1 MLERI
6 EPITIDVQYN
16 YKSYGLDLAKKDIE
30 RFSTSAGSGLEKT
43 RSNLN
48 GLIGVYDKL
57 KGNVTLNNADI
68 QKAMQAVENSIDKA
82 RVAYGRLQN
91 QTRTSQTYSS
101 NLLSIRKELEQKGN
115 IIDEKGDVYALNKQ
129 KGIYEKNEAATR
141 RLASAF
147 NSAQNAVQNVKPAL
161 SSYNLAVQSVASAET
176 NLVAKQNS
184 LNESLN
190 KTPTSANNAQ
200 NGISGLTAKLNNL
213 KKAISGIR
221 FISLLAYI
229 GVFRRVARAA
239 MSFIDASSSWIE
251 NLNLL
256 EVTFDNTADA
266 AKEFIDVTANNFGLD
281 KNALAQYISTFKQ
294 MANAMGQARE
304 TGTQLSEV
312 LTLIAL
318 DVASLR
324 NVDIATAVSD
334 FTSAL
339 AGQVKPVRKYGF
351 DITMY
356 SIDELMEELGMGS
369 VSRTMSQANKQL
381 ARAIL
386 LVRQS
391 QDAWGDMAKTIN
403 TFANQQRVLND
414 QFETTKRLLG
424 NVFIGTL
431 EMDAT
436 FEEAMQTAGF
446 ATKAIWYFNGALMAI
461 NEVLKVFVPETTSV
475 GVTSIAAGAE
485 EATDAI
491 EDMTDAT
498 EGSLASFD
506 KFNTLTSGSGAIES
520 QQISDML
527 SSLLNEEYNKYMAA
541 YEERLANI
549 NMYAKEIANSLL
561 AVIYTDFGAWLN
573 KAENAGKSFSD
584 WVEEAG
590 ITADDLKNGITD
602 IAKNI
607 GGLVGLVAFL
617 TKPLVAVSGII
628 AVLFVQNEEF
638 RNSVVKISVA
648 LENLAMELGASFAD
662 FIVSITP
669 IIQFIAEIINSIL
682 KLNEILGTT
691 SLMFYGVITAMIA
704 FKAVNI
710 VGSIIKII
718 ATLKELNITV
728 SATKALMVTGIIAII
743 IILTD
748 LISNWDRLSA
758 SGKAFRIVLLT
769 IITTLMLL
777 PTINKITSFFG
788 AIVSGITKTTVSV
801 KGLNATIVGFVAGI
815 SLLTLGITTF
825 VQGFDEMSKTAQ
837 ILIPILAALAAVL
850 AGVAVARAAAAA
862 GLAAPVMAGV
872 TAAAIAAGLVLVGGT
887 AIALAHADG
896 GYQTGGLF
904 YAGEDGAE
912 WVGRQGR
919 TSTIVN
925 DSQMSDIMMA
935 AVAQGVVVGNS
946 ASKQT
951 QTKQAPI
958 ILNVNGKKF
967 LEIVED
973 EGRKVGKTLARAK

>member
-57 KGNVTLNNADI
+57 KGNVTSNNADI

-294 MANAMGQARE
+294 MANAMGQASE
-304 TGTQLSEV
+304 TGAQLSEV

-475 GVTSIAAGAE
+475 GVTAIAAGAE

-491 EDMTDAT
+491 DDMTDAT

-573 KAENAGKSFSD
+573 EAENAGKSFSD

-590 ITADDLKNGITD
+590 ITANDLKSGISD

-607 GGLVGLVAFL
+607 GGLVGLVTFL
-617 TKPLVAVSGII
+617 AKPLVAITGII
-628 AVLFVQNEEF
+628 SVLFVENEQF
-638 RNSVVKISVA
+638 RESVTQIAVAFSDLLMTAGSAFADLIVQLSPLIQILAKILSFVIQLIQASGMTKASVVALLGVIVA
-648 LENLAMELGASFAD
+648 FKALSFAGKIKD
-662 FIVSITP
+662 GVSALI
-669 IIQFIAEIINSIL
+669 
-682 KLNEILGTT
+682 KLNTYLKETTISMKALSTQVPTTTAGLNNLTKGITGAQLAASAFAGIMSYIIVDSLLSSMGEEARSVVAPIMLAVAAFAALTAAILA
-691 SLMFYGVITAMIA
+691 YKGVITWG
-704 FKAVNI
+704 
-710 VGSIIKII
+710 VG
-718 ATLKELNITV
+718 L
-728 SATKALMVTGIIAII
+728 
-743 IILTD
+743 
-748 LISNWDRLSA
+748 
-758 SGKAFRIVLLT
+758 
-769 IITTLMLL
+769 
-777 PTINKITSFFG
+777 
-788 AIVSGITKTTVSV
+788 
-801 KGLNATIVGFVAGI
+801 
-815 SLLTLGITTF
+815 
-825 VQGFDEMSKTAQ
+825 
-837 ILIPILAALAAVL
+837 PILVASI
-850 AGVAVARAAAAA
+850 GVAVASVKAMIPTDINAYAN
-862 GLAAPVMAGV
+862 
-872 TAAAIAAGLVLVGGT
+872 
-887 AIALAHADG
+887 G

-904 YAGEDGAE
+904 YAGEDGSE
-912 WVGRQGR
+912 WVGRQGK

>member
-16 YKSYGLDLAKKDIE
+16 YKSDGLDLVKKDIE
-30 RFSTSAGSGLEKT
+30 RFSTNANSSLEKT
-43 RSNLN
+43 RNN
-48 GLIGVYDKL
+48 VDGLIAIYDKL
-57 KGNVTLNNADI
+57 KNGVTSNNADI
-68 QKAMQAVENSIDKA
+68 KKAMQAVENSIDKA
-82 RVAYGRLQN
+82 SVAYGRFQN
-91 QTRTSQTYSS
+91 QVRTSQTYAS
-101 NLLSIRKELEQKGN
+101 NLLSLRKEFEKKGN
-115 IIDEKGDVYALNKQ
+115 IIDEKGDVYALNKK

-147 NSAQNAVQNVKPAL
+147 TSAQNAVQNVKPAL
-161 SSYNLAVQSVASAET
+161 SSYNLAVQSISAAEVSLIT
-176 NLVAKQNS
+176 KQNALNES
-184 LNESLN
+184 LNKSNESLNKANKSLNKTNESLN

-229 GVFRRVARAA
+229 GVFRRVARSA

-294 MANAMGQARE
+294 MANAMGQASE

-491 EDMTDAT
+491 NDMTDAT

-573 KAENAGKSFSD
+573 EAENAGKSFSD

-590 ITADDLKNGITD
+590 ITADDLKSGISD

-607 GGLVGLVAFL
+607 GGLVGLVTFL
-617 TKPLVAVSGII
+617 AKPLVAITGII
-628 AVLFVQNEEF
+628 SVLFVENEQF
-638 RNSVVKISVA
+638 RESVTQIAVA
-648 LENLAMELGASFAD
+648 FQDLLMTAGSAFAD
-662 FIVSITP
+662 FIVQLTPFIQLLAIILSYTLEFIKATGMTKAAFTALIGVILLVKTLKFISSIKGGVSALKEMTTWLKQTTVSMKAFSTQVPTTTAGLTNLTKGITGAQLAASAFAGIMSYIIVDSLLSSMGEEARSVVAP
-669 IIQFIAEIINSIL
+669 IMLAVAAFAALTAAIL
-682 KLNEILGTT
+682 AYK
-691 SLMFYGVITAMIA
+691 GVITWG
-704 FKAVNI
+704 
-710 VGSIIKII
+710 VG
-718 ATLKELNITV
+718 L
-728 SATKALMVTGIIAII
+728 
-743 IILTD
+743 
-748 LISNWDRLSA
+748 
-758 SGKAFRIVLLT
+758 
-769 IITTLMLL
+769 
-777 PTINKITSFFG
+777 
-788 AIVSGITKTTVSV
+788 
-801 KGLNATIVGFVAGI
+801 
-815 SLLTLGITTF
+815 
-825 VQGFDEMSKTAQ
+825 
-837 ILIPILAALAAVL
+837 PILVASI
-850 AGVAVARAAAAA
+850 GVAVASVKAMIPTDINAYAN
-862 GLAAPVMAGV
+862 
-872 TAAAIAAGLVLVGGT
+872 
-887 AIALAHADG
+887 G

-904 YAGEDGAE
+904 YAGEDGSE